1 MREILELHNQLRAQE
16 DSSNMQM
23 LVWNS
28 TLARLARTWA
38 EGCVYAH
45 PKMADHPEYASTGQ
59 NLFGRSGTEIFIPD
73 DIRVRAS
80 TTTAVPRWGIQA
92 PLHRGSP
99 LKFSQLPKLVARP
112 PNLAVL
118 LTHCGQ

>member
-1 MREILELHNQLRAQE
+1 MLEILELHNQLRAQE
-16 DSSNMQM
+16 DSSNMQV

-92 PLHRGSP
+92 PYIV
-99 LKFSQLPKLVARP
+99 VAP
-112 PNLAVL
+112 SNLASFPNLWL
-118 LTHCGQ
+118 GPQI

>member
-1 MREILELHNQLRAQE
+1 MLEILELHNQLRAQE

-23 LVWNS
+23 LVRNS

-45 PKMADHPEYASTGQ
+45 PKMAEHPEYASTGQ

-80 TTTAVPRWGIQA
+80 TTTAAPRWGTG
-92 PLHRGSP
+92 PLHRRSP

-118 LTHCGQ
+118 LTQCGQ